1 MLKEKFYEEIALL
14 QKPDKVEVRAISK
27 QQLDAI
33 IDMLRNKTIKNNQYY
48 YFSAHYRVVESDP
61 PQLAAISDD
70 EDNTTQKVV
79 VCLEDMFD
87 ACMKIH
93 ISVGKSGREK
103 MEKEGAKFYC
113 NMTRKII
120 EIFLKYSKE
129 YQLKRHKTKK
139 HGLVVKPIK
148 SDAFNS
154 RMQIDLFDL
163 QSLSDGE
170 YKWIL
175 N

>member
-1 MLKEKFYEEIALL
+1 MASSNIDVQVAQEIESLLNNPEKEAEKEKESLEQKVLKEKFYEEIALL

-48 YFSAHYRVVESDP
+48 YFSAHYRVIESDP

-93 ISVGKSGREK
+93 ISV
-103 MEKEGAKFYC
+103 
-113 NMTRKII
+113 
-120 EIFLKYSKE
+120 
-129 YQLKRHKTKK
+129 
-139 HGLVVKPIK
+139 
-148 SDAFNS
+148 
-154 RMQIDLFDL
+154 
-163 QSLSDGE
+163 
-170 YKWIL
+170 
-175 N
+175 